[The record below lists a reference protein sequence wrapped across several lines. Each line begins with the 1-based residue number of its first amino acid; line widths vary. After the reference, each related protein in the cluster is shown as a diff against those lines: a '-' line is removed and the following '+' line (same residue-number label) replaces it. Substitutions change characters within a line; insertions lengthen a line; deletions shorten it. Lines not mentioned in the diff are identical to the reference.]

1 MKLTESLINAL
12 KPNIRLGLIDTELQE
27 EHGIPEH
34 IWQRW
39 KRRGEEDRNK
49 GLKTLYTKLL
59 DGLGREE
66 VVKQIENAIV
76 KMALGEWEYVTTE
89 RYKDKSG
96 KIIKTVEQTTT
107 RPPNLKA
114 AKLWLSYRA
123 PERWSEHKKP
133 GISSIGDIVPN
144 PGSMTEEEWLQE
156 YGNKQTNP
164 TQPKEAEKQPVYTFN
179 STRTGA
185 DMTKLR
191 KSLIKKLEAYI
202 GRELGDTQLRKKHDI
217 PEATWRRWKRRGATD
232 RQNGLTTIYT
242 MLLDRLWE
250 GREEV
255 VKQIENAIVERALGI
270 RKRVSIRAWKDES
283 GEIIGTVERT
293 TTPPPNLKAAKRWL
307 SYYDPER
314 WGEHKKPGISSIG
327 DIVPN
332 PRSMTEEEWLQEY
345 GNKQTNPTQ
354 PKEAEKQPEQ
364 REGVVKPIEYA
375 VVERALG
382 EWEYVTTERYKDES
396 GKIIKTV
403 EQTTTRPD
411 FKAAKL
417 LLSYL
422 APERWSEHKK
432 PEITSIGAIIPDFG
446 KITEDEWLQK
456 YGNKQPEQKGKS

>member
-12 KPNIRLGLIDTELQE
+12 KPNIRLGLIDTELRE

-114 AKLWLSYRA
+114 AK
-123 PERWSEHKKP
+123 
-133 GISSIGDIVPN
+133 
-144 PGSMTEEEWLQE
+144 
-156 YGNKQTNP
+156 
-164 TQPKEAEKQPVYTFN
+164 
-179 STRTGA
+179 
-185 DMTKLR
+185 
-191 KSLIKKLEAYI
+191 
-202 GRELGDTQLRKKHDI
+202 
-217 PEATWRRWKRRGATD
+217 
-232 RQNGLTTIYT
+232 
-242 MLLDRLWE
+242 
-250 GREEV
+250 
-255 VKQIENAIVERALGI
+255 
-270 RKRVSIRAWKDES
+270 
-283 GEIIGTVERT
+283 
-293 TTPPPNLKAAKRWL
+293 RWL
-307 SYYDPER
+307 SYLAPEH